1 MIAPGFGVYA
11 AKVRVL
17 PDDPGRQPSRPE
29 EGPYLA
35 VTNVGVRPTVNP
47 ALSGVTVEPW
57 ILDFEGDLYGRT
69 LRLELYRRLRLERRF
84 SGVDELRSAILENAA
99 QTRAYF
105 AAKER
110 ASC

>member
-1 MIAPGFGVYA
+1 M
-11 AKVRVL
+11 
-17 PDDPGRQPSRPE
+17 
-29 EGPYLA
+29 
-35 VTNVGVRPTVNP
+35 TNVGVRPTVNP

-57 ILDFEGDLYGRT
+57 ILDFAGDLYGRT

-84 SGVDELRSAILENAA
+84 SGVDELRSAILENAD